1 MNLTALLG
9 IILSALIL
17 ATVLKQY
24 KSEYAIAVSVAA
36 GAIVTVRLVA
46 GVTEPLARL
55 LEMLENAGIKQSYF
69 SAALKAL
76 GICLLCGFVSD
87 ICKDF
92 GQTAL
97 ASFTLAA
104 GKCAVFIIS
113 VPILLELLQTAYKFI
128 G

>member
-1 MNLTALLG
+1 MDVTALLG
-9 IILSALIL
+9 IIIAALVL

-36 GAIVTVRLVA
+36 GVIILLRLIA
-46 GVTEPLARL
+46 SMTEPVERL
-55 LEMLENAGIKQSYF
+55 WQMLESAGIKQSYF

-87 ICKDF
+87 LCKDF

-113 VPILLELLQTAYKFI
+113 VPILLDLLQTAYKFI